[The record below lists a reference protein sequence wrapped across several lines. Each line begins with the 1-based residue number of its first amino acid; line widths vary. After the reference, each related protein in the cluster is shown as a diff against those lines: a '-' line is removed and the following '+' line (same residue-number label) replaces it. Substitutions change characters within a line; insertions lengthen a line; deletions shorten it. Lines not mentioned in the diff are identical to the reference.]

1 MQNSQKE
8 LPAGFQQFA
17 DKLFEEVV
25 PVEGFLTPREMH
37 FLMLLAAVPTA
48 NGEILEIGSFKGKS
62 TILLAKSAA
71 LSDGAIINAVDPMT
85 APCETD
91 PDLRGA
97 ESSLADF
104 TRNISDHNVSDRVKL
119 HQMLASQLAVT
130 WDKQLRLLWIDGDHT
145 YLGTK
150 SDFECFAPH
159 LADNGIVAFHDVLHA
174 FEGGARVFCESV
186 LLSPNFG
193 ACGFCGS
200 IAWAHYHAD
209 PKKAEKHRDH
219 KLKLYKRL
227 SRVIPYIVLG
237 QELKGW
243 DKKKYKIFRS
253 RVPRAAVDPQAWLDS
268 IN

>member
-1 MQNSQKE
+1 MQNSQKS
-8 LPAGFQQFA
+8 LPSGFKDFT
-17 DKLFEEVV
+17 DKLFEEVL
-25 PVEGFLTPREMH
+25 PVEGFLTQREMY

-48 NGEILEIGSFKGKS
+48 EGEILEIGSFKGKS
-62 TILLAKSAA
+62 TILLARSAQ
-71 LSDGAIINAVDPMT
+71 LGDGVIINAVDPMT

-91 PDLRGA
+91 PDLQGN

-104 TRNISDHNVSDRVKL
+104 MRNISEHRVDDRVVL
-119 HQMLASQLAVT
+119 HQMLASELAGS
-130 WDKQLRLLWIDGDHT
+130 WDKALRLLWIDGDHT

-150 SDFECFAPH
+150 SDFEGFAPH

-200 IAWAHYHAD
+200 IAWAQYHTD
-209 PKKAEKHRDH
+209 SKKAEKHYDQ

-227 SRVIPYIVLG
+227 SRTIPYITLG
-237 QELKGW
+237 RELKGW
-243 DKKKYKIFRS
+243 DKKKYKIFRAL
-253 RVPRAAVDPQAWLDS
+253 VPRAAIDPQKWLDS